1 MIFGADD
8 TSKANSSSSTHN
20 EDNEDQLE
28 EVKEDNIEAAKK
40 QLQSKSKRIGTKQ
53 TDSDQKWPAT
63 WELSSHFILS

>member
-1 MIFGADD
+1 LIFGADD
-8 TSKANSSSSTHN
+8 TSKANSSSTHN

-40 QLQSKSKRIGTKQ
+40 QLQSKSRRIGTKQ

-63 WELSSHFILS
+63 

>member
-1 MIFGADD
+1 MISGADD
-8 TSKANSSSSTHN
+8 TSKASSSSTHN

-40 QLQSKSKRIGTKQ
+40 QLQSKSRRIGTKQ

-63 WELSSHFILS
+63 

>member
-1 MIFGADD
+1 LIFGADD
-8 TSKANSSSSTHN
+8 TSKANSSSTHN
-20 EDNEDQLE
+20 EDNEDQLEEVKEDNEDQLE

-63 WELSSHFILS
+63 

>member
-1 MIFGADD
+1 LIFGADD
-8 TSKANSSSSTHN
+8 TSKSNSSSTHN

-63 WELSSHFILS
+63 

>member
-1 MIFGADD
+1 MISGADD
-8 TSKANSSSSTHN
+8 TSKANNSSTHN